1 MPSTNGAVIADQ
13 IQMRQESGY
22 FSDQRKKLV
31 SLESK
36 LG

>member
-1 MPSTNGAVIADQ
+1 MPSANGAVIADQ
-13 IQMRQESGY
+13 IQMTQESEY

-31 SLESK
+31 SLELK